1 MIYKQF
7 YSLFCLVNYIYCLRG
22 NIYNMHKSMINST
35 LLKIPCILFWVLFFN
50 TLNGQTDSLLQ
61 TILIEEKVDSQLI
74 KPSKML
80 FTQQFIWGDKG
91 LLKNRYPIDD
101 LVERRKIDLKI
112 RRKMLQ
118 MHQIGGLVTLGGMI
132 AQGIVGSQ
140 LYNGSYDLKQT
151 HKNLGMA
158 VNLSYGFTAVN
169 GLFTPPSTFQRDKKL
184 SSIKLHKWLAI
195 VHLSSMVATNILGS
209 QIENNYQLKPYHR
222 AAAYTSFISLATAMV
237 VIKF

>member
-1 MIYKQF
+1 
-7 YSLFCLVNYIYCLRG
+7 
-22 NIYNMHKSMINST
+22 MINNL
-35 LLKIPCILFWVLFFN
+35 LLKIYFFLILISS
-50 TLNGQTDSLLQ
+50 LNVAYGQTDSLLH

-74 KPSKML
+74 KPSKMF
-80 FTQQFIWGDKG
+80 FTQQFIWGNNG
-91 LLKNRYPIDD
+91 LLKNRYHADD
-101 LVERRKIDLKI
+101 LVERRKIDLRI

-169 GLFTPPSTFQRDKKL
+169 GLFTPPSTFQRDKKM

-195 VHLSSMVATNILGS
+195 VHLSSMIATNILGP
-209 QIENNYQLKPYHR
+209 QIDKNYQLKPYHR
-222 AAAYTSFISLATAMV
+222 AAAYTSFISLTAAMV